1 MIHFFFCAV
10 ILFSASQV
18 YAEPGVWLLV
28 DTQAQTLEVKNGPYT
43 LALFKDIAIGRRG
56 AGFKQHRG
64 DEVTPLGF
72 YRIAWINEKSHYR
85 RFYGFD
91 YPSVDD
97 ARKALRHGL
106 ISSYEFQRII
116 DAHKHNEVPPQNTAL
131 GGMLSIH
138 GLGRADER
146 IHKMTNWTK
155 GCVALTNDQIDL
167 LALWI
172 EKGTKVVILKFPR
185 N

>member
-1 MIHFFFCAV
+1 MMRYFFCAV
-10 ILFSASQV
+10 ILFSATQV
-18 YAEPGVWLLV
+18 FAEPEVWLLV

-64 DEVTPLGF
+64 DEVTPLGV
-72 YRIAWINEKSHYR
+72 YRIAWINKRSHYR
-85 RFYGFD
+85 KFFGFD
-91 YPSVDD
+91 YPSVDN
-97 ARKALRHGL
+97 AREALRRGL

-116 DAHKHNEVPPQNTAL
+116 DAHRHNRVPPQNTPL
-131 GGMLSIH
+131 GGQLGIH

-155 GCVALTNDQIDL
+155 GCVALTNEQIDL
-167 LALWI
+167 LEVWI
-172 EKGTKVVILKFPR
+172 EKGTKVIIK
-185 N
+185 